1 MAGGNKA
8 PASIA
13 EGYASILQALANAM
27 TAPDAGPVI
36 PFLIDMQKAVAGQM
50 QKGNQ
55 PQKPPGGGQ
64 PPGGPP
70 GAGGPPPGGG
80 GGMSLGALQ
89 GQPQGQPPGPGGSG
103 GPSTSGASQ
112 EDIRRMIGA
121 QAGTPG

>member
-13 EGYASILQALANAM
+13 EGYAAILQALASAM
-27 TAPDAGPVI
+27 TAPDAGPVV

-55 PQKPPGGGQ
+55 PQKPGGQ
-64 PPGGPP
+64 GGPPGSGGPGGPP
-70 GAGGPPPGGG
+70 PGG

-89 GQPQGQPPGPGGSG
+89 GQPQGQPAGPGGAGG
-103 GPSTSGASQ
+103 GPSPSGISQ
-112 EDIRRMIGA
+112 EDMRRMTGA
-121 QAGTPG
+121 ASGTPS